1 MCDQGHILIFNSKY
15 YEIRKEGSNGLVAT
29 TARTPNNIYI
39 LNDIGK
45 ESCCLRKEDESWLC
59 HKRMGH
65 INFDNLVKIRKKEV
79 VREIPEI
86 TKPANA
92 VCK

>member
-1 MCDQGHILIFNSKY
+1 MKHNLLSVIQMCDQGCILIFSSKDC
-15 YEIRKEGSNGLVAT
+15 EIRKEVTNILVAM

-45 ESCCLRKEDESWLC
+45 KENCCLGKEDESCLW

-65 INFDNLVKIRKKEV
+65 INFDELIKVHKK
-79 VREIPEI
+79 
-86 TKPANA
+86 
-92 VCK
+92 